1 MRVGFIARG
10 GGWWC
15 ESCDGAMVEVDW
27 WRKSARR
34 LVSKVKGAYP
44 TACRCILNSSCA
56 QYTTTTLGLES
67 NVTEQWCGVDGMEK
81 RPVVRKICGRAP
93 RFLTGAVAANA
104 SRNGGHAHSQAAQIN
119 AAAHTI
125 RHHAY
130 HRRAQVHR
138 GSITTICSAGLI
150 NPERLT
156 LKSSNRISHRAL
168 PNIAANACKLT
179 HRRRELA

>member
-1 MRVGFIARG
+1 MRIVRWCHG
-10 GGWWC
+10 GG
-15 ESCDGAMVEVDW
+15 GLVEEE
-27 WRKSARR
+27 RTSLGQQSQRSLPYRMQQMHTELMCTIHYR
-34 LVSKVKGAYP
+34 LRS
-44 TACRCILNSSCA
+44 
-56 QYTTTTLGLES
+56 TLGLES

-168 PNIAANACKLT
+168 PNIAANACKLR